1 MCRINLSKYNL
12 VKNCRICNSTNL
24 HLILDL
30 GEQPPANSLIDKSQ
44 LDIIEPKFPLRLFW
58 CSDCFLVQLLD
69 IVNKEDLFNHYLY
82 MTSASKPIVD
92 HFKKYAVDIF
102 NEFLNKQENPFVVE
116 IGSNDGSLLREFKKL
131 GSSILGIEPA
141 SNLAKLANNSDI
153 TTLNDFFSLDIAK
166 NIAQSKNTSVVVANN
181 VIGHVEN
188 LHDLMEGIK
197 ILIGEQGIFI
207 FEVPYLLDLVKKLE
221 FDTIYHEHL
230 SYFSIL
236 SVINLIER
244 FNLEIF
250 DIQKQ
255 SVHGGTL
262 RIFVSKKNN
271 FNIKDNVDKF
281 IELEYKFGINNI
293 KTYNKF
299 SDDVKNLKNK
309 IKELLH
315 KLKNEKKSLFGY
327 GASAKGN
334 VLLNYCN
341 IDYNILDYIVDTTPL
356 KQGKFTPG
364 THIPIL
370 SSEKISDKGNNDVGL
385 LLAWNYELEILKK
398 EKNFRSKGGKFLIPI
413 PFPILK

>member
-1 MCRINLSKYNL
+1 MSKYNL

-44 LDIIEPKFPLRLFW
+44 LNTIEPKFPLRLFW
-58 CSDCFLVQLLD
+58 CGDCFLVQLLD
-69 IVNKEDLFNHYLY
+69 IVNKEHLFKHYLY

-102 NEFLNKQENPFVVE
+102 NKFLNNQENPFVVE

-141 SNLAKLANNSDI
+141 SNLAKLANDSDI

-166 NIAQSKNTSVVVANN
+166 NIIQSKNASIVVANN

-197 ILIGEQGIFI
+197 ILIGEQGVFI

-221 FDTIYHEHL
+221 FDTVYHEHL

-236 SVINLIER
+236 PIINLIER

-262 RIFVSKKNN
+262 RIFISKKNN
-271 FNIKDNVDKF
+271 FNIKDNVNKF
-281 IELEYKFGINNI
+281 IKLEYEFGINNI
-293 KTYNKF
+293 KTYDKF
-299 SDDVKNLKNK
+299 SDDVQNLKNK

-341 IDYNILDYIVDTTPL
+341 IDYNILDYVVDTTPL

-385 LLAWNYELEILKK
+385 LLAWNYESEILKK
-398 EKNFRSKGGKFLIPI
+398 EKSFRSKGGKFLIPI

>member
-1 MCRINLSKYNL
+1 VCRINLSNYDL
-12 VKNCRICNSTNL
+12 IKNCRICNSTNL

-30 GEQPPANSLIDKSQ
+30 GEQPPANSLINKSQ

-58 CSDCFLVQLLD
+58 CGECFLVQLLD
-69 IVNKEDLFNHYLY
+69 IVNKEHLFKHYLY

-116 IGSNDGSLLREFKKL
+116 IGSNDGSLLKEFKKL

-141 SNLAKLANNSDI
+141 SNLAKLANDSDI
-153 TTLNDFFSLDIAK
+153 TTLNDFFSLNNAKKIAE
-166 NIAQSKNTSVVVANN
+166 SKNASIVVANN
-181 VIGHVEN
+181 VIGHIEN
-188 LHDLMEGIK
+188 LHELMEGIK
-197 ILIGEQGIFI
+197 ILIGAQGIFI
-207 FEVPYLLDLVKKLE
+207 FEVPYLLDLIKKLE
-221 FDTIYHEHL
+221 FDTVYHEHL

-236 SVINLIER
+236 PINNLIEH
-244 FNLEIF
+244 FDLEIF

-255 SVHGGTL
+255 NVHGGTI

-271 FNIKDNVDKF
+271 FKIKDNVKKF
-281 IELEYKFGINNI
+281 IKLEYEFGINNI
-293 KTYNKF
+293 KTYENF
-299 SDDVKNLKNK
+299 SNDIKNLKNK
-309 IKELLH
+309 LVELLQ

-341 IDYNILDYIVDTTPL
+341 IDYNILDYIIDTTPL

-364 THIPIL
+364 THIPVYSPDKIL
-370 SSEKISDKGNNDVGL
+370 DKGEGSIAL
-385 LLAWNYELEILKK
+385 LLAWNYKSEILDK
-398 EKNFRSKGGKFLIPI
+398 ENQFRTNGGKFLLPI
-413 PFPILK
+413 PEPKLI

>member
-1 MCRINLSKYNL
+1 VCRINLSNYDL
-12 VKNCRICNSTNL
+12 IKNCRICNSTNL

-30 GEQPPANSLIDKSQ
+30 GEQPPANSLINKSQ

-58 CSDCFLVQLLD
+58 CGECFLVQLLD
-69 IVNKEDLFNHYLY
+69 IVNKEHLFKHYLY

-116 IGSNDGSLLREFKKL
+116 IGSNDGSLLKEFKKL

-141 SNLAKLANNSDI
+141 SNLAKLANDSDI
-153 TTLNDFFSLDIAK
+153 TTLNDFFSLNNAKKIAE
-166 NIAQSKNTSVVVANN
+166 SKNASIVVANN
-181 VIGHVEN
+181 VIGHIEN
-188 LHDLMEGIK
+188 LHELMEGIK
-197 ILIGEQGIFI
+197 ILIGAQGIFI
-207 FEVPYLLDLVKKLE
+207 FEVPYLLDLIKKLE
-221 FDTIYHEHL
+221 FDTVYHEHL

-236 SVINLIER
+236 PINNLIEH
-244 FNLEIF
+244 FDLEIF

-255 SVHGGTL
+255 NVHGGTI

-271 FNIKDNVDKF
+271 FKIKDNVKKF
-281 IELEYKFGINNI
+281 IKLEYEFGINNI
-293 KTYNKF
+293 KTYENF
-299 SDDVKNLKNK
+299 SNDIKNLKNK
-309 IKELLH
+309 IVELLQ

-341 IDYNILDYIVDTTPL
+341 IDYNILDYIIDTTPL

-364 THIPIL
+364 THIPVYSPNKIL
-370 SSEKISDKGNNDVGL
+370 DKGEGSIAL
-385 LLAWNYELEILKK
+385 LLAWNYKSEILDK
-398 EKNFRSKGGKFLIPI
+398 ENQFRTNGGKFLLPI
-413 PFPILK
+413 PEPKLI

>member
-1 MCRINLSKYNL
+1 MSKYNL

-44 LDIIEPKFPLRLFW
+44 LNTIEPKFPLRLFW
-58 CSDCFLVQLLD
+58 CGDCFLVQLLD
-69 IVNKEDLFNHYLY
+69 IVNKEHLFKHYLY

-102 NEFLNKQENPFVVE
+102 NKFLNKQENPFVVE

-166 NIAQSKNTSVVVANN
+166 NIIQSKNASIVVANN

-262 RIFVSKKNN
+262 RIFISKKNN
-271 FNIKDNVDKF
+271 FNIKDNVNKF
-281 IELEYKFGINNI
+281 IKLEYEFGINNI
-293 KTYNKF
+293 KTYDKF
-299 SDDVKNLKNK
+299 SDDVQNLKNK

-341 IDYNILDYIVDTTPL
+341 IDYNILDYVVDTTPL

-385 LLAWNYELEILKK
+385 LLAWNYESEILKK
-398 EKNFRSKGGKFLIPI
+398 EKSFRSKGGKFLIPI